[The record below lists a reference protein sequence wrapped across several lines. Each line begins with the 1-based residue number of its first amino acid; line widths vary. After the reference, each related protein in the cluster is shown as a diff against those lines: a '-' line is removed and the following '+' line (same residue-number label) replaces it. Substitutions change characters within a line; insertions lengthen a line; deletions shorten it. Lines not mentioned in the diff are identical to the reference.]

1 MNYSIPFVCA
11 FGIITVFCSLIVIV
25 ILSSAMSAVVR
36 KLEKPAPAAAAKPR
50 AAAPVSAPKAAASAA
65 PEQDPQLMAAITAA
79 LAEDLGVGFQN
90 VRITAIKK
98 ILEIGEN

>member
-36 KLEKPAPAAAAKPR
+36 KLEKPTPAAAKPH
-50 AAAPVSAPKAAASAA
+50 AAAPVSAPKAAA

-98 ILEIGEN
+98 I

>member
-11 FGIITVFCSLIVIV
+11 FGIINVFCSFIVIV
-25 ILSSAMSAVVR
+25 ILSSAMSAVGR
-36 KLEKPAPAAAAKPR
+36 KLEKPAPAAAKPH
-50 AAAPVSAPKAAASAA
+50 AAAPVSAPKAAA

-98 ILEIGEN
+98 I

>member
-11 FGIITVFCSLIVIV
+11 FGLITVFCSLIVIV
-25 ILSSAMSAVVR
+25 ILSSAMSA
-36 KLEKPAPAAAAKPR
+36 AKPH
-50 AAAPVSAPKAAASAA
+50 AAAPVSAPKAAA

-98 ILEIGEN
+98 I

>member
-36 KLEKPAPAAAAKPR
+36 KLEKPAPAAAKPH
-50 AAAPVSAPKAAASAA
+50 AATPVSAPKAAA

-98 ILEIGEN
+98 I

>member
-36 KLEKPAPAAAAKPR
+36 KLEKPAPAAAKPH
-50 AAAPVSAPKAAASAA
+50 ASAPVSAPKAAA

-98 ILEIGEN
+98 I

>member
-36 KLEKPAPAAAAKPR
+36 KLEKPAPAAAKPH
-50 AAAPVSAPKAAASAA
+50 AAAPVSAPKAAA
-65 PEQDPQLMAAITAA
+65 PEQDPPLMAAITAA

-98 ILEIGEN
+98 I

>member
-11 FGIITVFCSLIVIV
+11 FGILTVFASLIVIV

-36 KLEKPAPAAAAKPR
+36 KLEKPAPAAAKPR
-50 AAAPVSAPKAAASAA
+50 AAAPVSAPKAAA

-98 ILEIGEN
+98 I

>member
-11 FGIITVFCSLIVIV
+11 FGIITVFLSLIVIV

-36 KLEKPAPAAAAKPR
+36 KLEKPAPAAAKP
-50 AAAPVSAPKAAASAA
+50 AAPAPASAPKAAAA
-65 PEQDPQLMAAITAA
+65 PTQDPQLMAAITAA
-79 LAEDLGVGFQN
+79 LAEDLGVSFQN

-98 ILEIGEN
+98 I

>member
-36 KLEKPAPAAAAKPR
+36 KLEKPAPAAAKPH
-50 AAAPVSAPKAAASAA
+50 AAAPVNAPKAAATAA

-98 ILEIGEN
+98 I

>member
-11 FGIITVFCSLIVIV
+11 FGLITVFCSLIVIV

-36 KLEKPAPAAAAKPR
+36 KLEKPAPAAAKPR
-50 AAAPVSAPKAAASAA
+50 AAAPVSAAKSAA
-65 PEQDPQLMAAITAA
+65 PEEDPQLMAAITAA

-98 ILEIGEN
+98 I

>member
-11 FGIITVFCSLIVIV
+11 FGLITVFCSLIVIV

-36 KLEKPAPAAAAKPR
+36 KLEKPAPAAAKPH
-50 AAAPVSAPKAAASAA
+50 AAAPVSAPKPAA
-65 PEQDPQLMAAITAA
+65 PAQDPQLMAAITAA

-98 ILEIGEN
+98 I

>member
-36 KLEKPAPAAAAKPR
+36 KLEKPAPAAAKPH
-50 AAAPVSAPKAAASAA
+50 AAVPVSAPKAAA

-98 ILEIGEN
+98 I

>member
-25 ILSSAMSAVVR
+25 ILSSAMT
-36 KLEKPAPAAAAKPR
+36 AAT
-50 AAAPVSAPKAAASAA
+50 AA

-98 ILEIGEN
+98 I

>member
-36 KLEKPAPAAAAKPR
+36 KLEKPAQTVAKAPAAAP
-50 AAAPVSAPKAAASAA
+50 AP
-65 PEQDPQLMAAITAA
+65 
-79 LAEDLGVGFQN
+79 
-90 VRITAIKK
+90 AIKK
-98 ILEIGEN
+98 I

>member
-11 FGIITVFCSLIVIV
+11 FGIITVFLSLIVIV

-36 KLEKPAPAAAAKPR
+36 KLEKPAPAAAKPH
-50 AAAPVSAPKAAASAA
+50 AAAPVSAPKAAA

-98 ILEIGEN
+98 I

>member
-11 FGIITVFCSLIVIV
+11 YGLITVFCSLIVIV

-36 KLEKPAPAAAAKPR
+36 KLEKPAPAAAKPH
-50 AAAPVSAPKAAASAA
+50 AAAPVSAPKAAA

-98 ILEIGEN
+98 I